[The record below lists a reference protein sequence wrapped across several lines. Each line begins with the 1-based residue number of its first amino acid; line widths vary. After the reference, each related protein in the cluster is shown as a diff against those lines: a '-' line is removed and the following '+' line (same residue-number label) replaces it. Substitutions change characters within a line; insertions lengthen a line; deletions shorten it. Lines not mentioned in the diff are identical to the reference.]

1 MQKRRKTFFQHLLNW
16 GKTFRCQSFHTF
28 TKVRLTLKTSSQLIE
43 STYAYRKTVMLFW
56 NGAYPKDTYQH
67 MSWGE
72 KSQTQMVSSMLEN
85 DENIYTK

>member
-1 MQKRRKTFFQHLLNW
+1 M
-16 GKTFRCQSFHTF
+16 
-28 TKVRLTLKTSSQLIE
+28 KTSSQLIE